1 MFDPD
6 TTDRLL
12 DTVPTADEVTAK
24 IIEDIDQIAALMN
37 TGWIEPPMS

>member
-6 TTDRLL
+6 TNDRLL
-12 DTVPTADEVTAK
+12 DTVNDLEEVTNK

-37 TGWIEPPMS
+37 AGWIEPPT